1 MLVLQILRRNTHI
14 FFTNAK
20 LSILSGISWL
30 WMAKTFYPFVLNA
43 PFIYPLKT
51 SENLMV
57 FWCFQGVDMGALR
70 RNGSRNI
77 FHYFSKCVSN
87 SRSFSTIILKVTPI
101 IEHKNTAEENILT
114 HKVYSLLLK
123 FEKNEVQYS
132 NFHFHC
138 CSPWHADFASD
149 LCSIHISTRGYTNM
163 MAVT

>member
-1 MLVLQILRRNTHI
+1 
-14 FFTNAK
+14 
-20 LSILSGISWL
+20 
-30 WMAKTFYPFVLNA
+30 
-43 PFIYPLKT
+43 
-51 SENLMV
+51 
-57 FWCFQGVDMGALR
+57 MGALR

-123 FEKNEVQYS
+123 LEKNEVQYS